1 MKANRFSIMDSIFL
15 RMIILFILSLLPVY
29 LLVLLFFNQGRAVLS
44 KEITSSMQA
53 EVSYYLAQFETELDR
68 VRRLEVDLVNDEDLI
83 SLSGSR
89 EVMTDYEQTMALN
102 RLQRRL
108 SIIRSSSAY
117 VDSISIHL
125 FRMNRSLNSSR
136 SGIGSISEI
145 EASNRDSLMFN
156 PVVFDGFL
164 QYATDRISMRVGG
177 SSDLV
182 MDGSPLYTVEIYL
195 SIPSIK
201 AALARFS
208 GPDRGSLVLFDHQ
221 GQFILSSGPDSGLIE
236 ATRRVADA
244 GEFSDFSINAGGS
257 RFLQVRTDSKSLR
270 MGLIKYIPEQ
280 QAFSALRIYTVWY
293 AVFTL
298 VVVLLIFP
306 FAFYSYT
313 KVRKPFI
320 EMMKSFARMEGG
332 DLGVRM
338 EHAQRDE
345 FGYLSWGF
353 NRMVGSLGTLI
364 DQVAE
369 QRNLAQK
376 AELKQLQSQ
385 INPHFLYNSYF
396 FLHRLIKQEDTK
408 NASAFSRMMGKYF
421 EYITRNGN
429 EDASL
434 SKEVEHARIY
444 VDIQALRFEGRIAIE
459 FGDLPA
465 CASGM
470 MVPPLILQPII
481 ENSFKHG
488 LEDRQTEGL
497 LKVSFLS
504 DRNGREPVLLVRV
517 EDNGESLDDA
527 ALASIRTSLSEGS
540 SGTTGLIN
548 IHRRLALRFGATAGL
563 RAERSDL
570 GGLGLVMTLPLTC
583 SGA

>member
-1 MKANRFSIMDSIFL
+1 
-15 RMIILFILSLLPVY
+15 MIILFILSLLPVY
-29 LLVLLFFNQGRAVLS
+29 LLVLFFFGQGRKVLS
-44 KEITSSMQA
+44 TEIVSSMQA
-53 EVSYYLAQFETELDR
+53 EVSYYMGQLETELDR

-102 RLQRRL
+102 RLHRRL
-108 SIIRSSSAY
+108 NIIRGSSPY

-125 FRMNRSLNSSR
+125 FRMSRSLNSSR

-145 EASNRDSLMFN
+145 EPWNRDSLMYN
-156 PVVFDGFL
+156 PVQYDGFL
-164 QYATDRISMRVGG
+164 RYASDRITMRVDG
-177 SSDLV
+177 SSDLA
-182 MDGSPLYTVEIYL
+182 MDGSPLYAVEIQL

-208 GPDRGSLVLFDHQ
+208 GNGRGSLVLFDHQ
-221 GQFILSSGPDSGLIE
+221 GYFILSSGPDSGLVE
-236 ATRRVADA
+236 ATKRADTA
-244 GEFSDFSINAGGS
+244 GKSSDVSINSGGS
-257 RFLQVRTDSKSLR
+257 RFLQVRTDSKLLKMS
-270 MGLIKYIPEQ
+270 LIKYIPEF
-280 QAFSALRIYTVWY
+280 QAFSALRIYSIWY
-293 AVFTL
+293 AIFT
-298 VVVLLIFP
+298 VVVVSLIFP
-306 FAFYSYT
+306 FAFYSYAN
-313 KVRKPFI
+313 VRKPFI
-320 EMMKSFARMEGG
+320 EMMGSFARMEGG

-338 EHAQRDE
+338 EHTHRDE

-353 NRMVGSLGTLI
+353 NQMVASLGTLI

-421 EYITRNGN
+421 EYITRNAHD
-429 EDASL
+429 EASL
-434 SKEVEHARIY
+434 TKEVEHARIY
-444 VDIQALRFEGRIAIE
+444 VDIQALRFEGRIAVE
-459 FGDLPA
+459 FGEIPP
-465 CASGM
+465 CAAEM

-488 LEDRQTEGL
+488 LEDRLTEGL
-497 LKVSFLS
+497 LKVSFLV
-504 DRNGREPVLLVRV
+504 DRNEGDPVLLAKV

-527 ALASIRTSLSEGS
+527 ALDLLRTSFRESD
-540 SGTTGLIN
+540 SGITGLIN
-548 IHRRLALRFGATAGL
+548 IHRRLALRFGPSAGL

-570 GGLGLVMTLPLTC
+570 GGLSIVMVLPLHC